1 MRTPGNIESYV
12 TSFALPRDMRSR
24 LDDLRLVRAQR
35 DGGAP
40 PPLRSLI
47 LEGLEELLAR
57 ELDEVKR

>member
-1 MRTPGNIESYV
+1 MRTPGPTESYV

-24 LDDLRLVRAQR
+24 LDALRLARAQR

-40 PPLRSLI
+40 PPMRSLI
-47 LEGLEELLAR
+47 LEGLEGLLAR

>member
-1 MRTPGNIESYV
+1 MRTPGPTESYV

-24 LDDLRLVRAQR
+24 LDDLRLARAQR

-47 LEGLEELLAR
+47 LEGLEGLLAH
-57 ELDEVKR
+57 ELDDVKR